1 MIVHVE
7 RLNGLKSSTLIFV
20 FWCILALTSIVTLRS
35 HILNYHYQVTNL
47 YFFSFFSF
55 QSLISNNL
63 TVQTAD
69 FDRNELI
76 VYFVYF
82 TLLIVNIILA
92 AFTETRG
99 EALVVDDDEQDG
111 KKAVSNQLSC
121 CIIFFTT

>member
-1 MIVHVE
+1 M
-7 RLNGLKSSTLIFV
+7 
-20 FWCILALTSIVTLRS
+20 
-35 HILNYHYQVTNL
+35 
-47 YFFSFFSF
+47 
-55 QSLISNNL
+55 
-63 TVQTAD
+63 QTAD

-82 TLLIVNIILA
+82 TLLIVNIILG

-121 CIIFFTT
+121 DIIFLIT